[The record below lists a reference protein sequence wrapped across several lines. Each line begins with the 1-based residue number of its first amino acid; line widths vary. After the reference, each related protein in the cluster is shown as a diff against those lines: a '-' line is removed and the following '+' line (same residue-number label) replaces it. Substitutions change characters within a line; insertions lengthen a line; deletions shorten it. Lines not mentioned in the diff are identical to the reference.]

1 MHPKSN
7 TMTSRTDTILTVL
20 KIVSWIIFIGLC
32 IQTGALLFNYIFSLF
47 RPVATN
53 NLYQGLNLSELYNQS
68 QSLYSFLFSFVIV
81 LSGLKAFVFYLVIKL
96 FMKLNLMKPFDE
108 AAKDYITRI
117 SWFVFFT
124 GICSHI
130 AHRFTKHLLHKGYEA
145 EAVSHFWNG
154 TEAYL
159 LMAAVLFVIAQ
170 IFKNGIELQQEND
183 LTV

>member
-1 MHPKSN
+1 MHPKSK
-7 TMTSRTDTILTVL
+7 TMTIRTDAILTGL
-20 KIVSWIIFIGLC
+20 KIISWIIFLGLC
-32 IQTGALLFNYIFSLF
+32 IETGALLFNYIYSLF

-68 QSLYSFLFSFVIV
+68 PTMYSYLFSLVIF
-81 LSGLKAFVFYLVIKL
+81 LSGMKAYVFYLVIKL
-96 FMKLNLMKPFDE
+96 FMKLNLVKPFDE
-108 AAKDYITRI
+108 TVRDFITQI

-124 GICSHI
+124 GIGSYI
-130 AHRFTKHLLHKGYEA
+130 AHRFTKHLLQKGYDVD
-145 EAVSHFWNG
+145 AVFQFWNG

-170 IFKNGIELQQEND
+170 IFKKGIELQQEND